1 MAHFYG
7 SIQGQRG
14 EATRLGSKN
23 SGLRAITAGW
33 TGAISVTLSHKD
45 GKDVATIYRQP
56 HQNSGGNTILIGE
69 FDLASGA
76 RL

>member
-23 SGLRAITAGW
+23 SGLTAITAGW
-33 TGAISVTLSHKD
+33 TGAISVTLSHRD

-56 HQNSGGNTILIGE
+56 HKSSGGNTILLGE
-69 FDLASGA
+69 FDLATGK